1 MTKGVRKPTPQPRRS
16 GERAEAVA
24 RPRPARRV
32 WIALALFTILTT
44 ALLYVLYTWGVPLGE
59 TGRFVYR
66 YSKVLQER
74 LARGAALVP
83 VIALFVVAARLL
95 ARPGASA
102 RAGVVIGGV
111 AMAGLTAWTWWVPPY
126 FLQQHSVNL
135 LSPSHEGAFLI
146 EAAME
151 VRSPSEYLRRFDR
164 ERLTKSVEEMRG
176 TRVLSNT
183 PGTTL
188 LAYGMMQAFPSDPR
202 EPGVFEGY
210 LLRNDTR
217 PEDVPAVA
225 YAMKFS
231 IVLAVLWGASSAF
244 AYLLGRQFLSPL
256 GAGLFAVLVTF
267 NPATANFVPGK
278 DPAQLLTINA
288 MLWAWFAGVKRKS
301 PVWTAVSGGVLV
313 IGAAWGLIH
322 VWVAL
327 AALVATAWNVW
338 REREPVGAAV
348 TRYLVAPATGA
359 VVVALAIYLATGWNV
374 VGTLLAV
381 SRRYGEVQQWI
392 RYDRRLWFWIGLPL
406 FLLFVSPVVYALVA
420 ARRRAWWRPGDEGWR
435 ILVSTVAVMAVV
447 YLVGVTYELP
457 RLWVA
462 FVPLL
467 ALGAVAGWP
476 VVRGRDGRRAFAFV
490 AALIVVHCVTTVM
503 HVAALDA
510 RESEFRLQVGPGGGG
525 PRLFE

>member
-1 MTKGVRKPTPQPRRS
+1 MW
-16 GERAEAVA
+16 A
-24 RPRPARRV
+24 
-32 WIALALFTILTT
+32 ALAVFALLTT
-44 ALLYVLYTWGVPLGE
+44 GLLYILYTREVPLGE

-66 YSKVLQER
+66 YSKMLPIR
-74 LARGAALVP
+74 LGRGAALLP
-83 VIALFVVAARLL
+83 VVGLFAVAARML
-95 ARPGASA
+95 ARPRAA
-102 RAGVVIGGV
+102 RAGLLVGGI
-111 AMAGLTAWTWWVPPY
+111 AMAGLTAWTWWEPPY
-126 FLQQHSVNL
+126 FLQQHSINL

-146 EAAME
+146 EAITQ
-151 VRSPSEYLRRFDR
+151 VKPSASDYLRRFDR
-164 ERLTKSVEEMRG
+164 ERLTRSVEEMRG

-188 LAYGMMQAFPSDPR
+188 LAYGTIRAWPSDVR
-202 EPGVFEGY
+202 EPGVFEEY
-210 LLRNDTR
+210 LLRSETR

-231 IVLAVLWGASSAF
+231 VVLTVLWGASSVF

-256 GAGLFAVLVTF
+256 GAGLFALLVTF

-288 MLWAWFAGVKRKS
+288 MLWAWFVGVKRRS
-301 PVWTAVSGGVLV
+301 APWTAAAGGVLV
-313 IGAAWGLIH
+313 VGMAWGLIH

-327 AALVATAWNVW
+327 AALVATAWHA
-338 REREPVGAAV
+338 RRDREPMGGAV
-348 TRYLVAPATGA
+348 VRYLVAPAAGA
-359 VVVALAIYLATGWNV
+359 VAVALAIYLATGWNV

-381 SRRYGEVQQWI
+381 SRRYADVQQWI
-392 RYDRRLWFWIGLPL
+392 KYDRHLWFWIGAPL

-435 ILVSTVAVMAVV
+435 VLVSTVVTMAVV
-447 YLVGVTYELP
+447 YVVGVTYELP

-467 ALGAVAGWP
+467 TLGAVAGWP
-476 VVRGRDGRRAFAFV
+476 ALRVRDGRRVVGFV
-490 AALIVVHCVTTVM
+490 IVLVVVNCVTTAM

-510 RESEFRLQVGPGGGG
+510 RESEFRLQVNQGGGG
-525 PRLFE
+525 PRFFE